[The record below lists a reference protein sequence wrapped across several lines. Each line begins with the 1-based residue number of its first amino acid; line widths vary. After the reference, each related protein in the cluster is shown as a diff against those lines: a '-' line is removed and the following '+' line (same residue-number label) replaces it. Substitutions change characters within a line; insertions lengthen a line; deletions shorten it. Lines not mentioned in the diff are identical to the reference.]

1 MTVSEEGVRE
11 GADSEGGG
19 DEGGSEEGG
28 SEGRGEG
35 GCEGGWDEGGS
46 EGRREEGVCPPL
58 PAGAR
63 RLLEIVN
70 CPVNVFVICLFEVQY

>member
-1 MTVSEEGVRE
+1 MTVAEEGVRE
-11 GADSEGGG
+11 GADFEGGG
-19 DEGGSEEGG
+19 
-28 SEGRGEG
+28 
-35 GCEGGWDEGGS
+35 DEGGS